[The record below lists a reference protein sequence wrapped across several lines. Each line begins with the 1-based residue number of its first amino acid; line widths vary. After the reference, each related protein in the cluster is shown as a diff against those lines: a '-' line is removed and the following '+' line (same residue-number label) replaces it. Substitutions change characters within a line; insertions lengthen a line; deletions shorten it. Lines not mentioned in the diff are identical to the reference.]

1 MLYLSAVQCS
11 ASRIACTLNIDHPGD
26 SGQVLFCHRQSSHC
40 CDCGS
45 GYSRRTA
52 LTILHYET
60 DHFDL
65 MMRPAFSASFDWLGG
80 VSAGV
85 PSWLFCDFP
94 CPRCCK
100 SCKKPAIFATTFATM
115 VAKRPLNTPR
125 LRNISRIFPWYILRV
140 FSSYGFLRSFCNKVA
155 KHGNI
160 ISRVWCRPV
169 PTAMSGHETRQDP
182 SGRDDGTFRCR
193 LAKKR

>member
-1 MLYLSAVQCS
+1 MLYLPAVQCS
-11 ASRIACTLNIDHPGD
+11 ASRIACTLNIDHPWD
-26 SGQVLFCHRQSSHC
+26 SGQVLFCHRHSSHC

-52 LTILHYET
+52 LIILHYET

-80 VSAGV
+80 VSVGV

-100 SCKKPAIFATTFATM
+100 SCKKLAIFATTFATM

-125 LRNISRIFPWYILRV
+125 LSNISRIFPWYIVRV
-140 FSSYGFLRSFCNKVA
+140 FSSYGFLRSFCNNGCKTMVTCTYLQYLQQFLQPRLSYRHTCQKTTKTK
-155 KHGNI
+155 KHGT
-160 ISRVWCRPV
+160 SAP
-169 PTAMSGHETRQDP
+169 
-182 SGRDDGTFRCR
+182 
-193 LAKKR
+193 